1 MEGSPSAFIVILL
14 AVLIILSMLFSIS
27 ESSFLGMN
35 KLRLRILRKNKDKRA
50 LIAGK
55 LLDKR
60 ERLINSLL
68 VSNDIVNILLSSIIT
83 SIALEL
89 FGEKGVGI
97 ATLTATILLLIFGE
111 ITPKTIST
119 RCPDRIAYAL
129 SPFVRLVVFVMRPIV
144 IVVTFIARC
153 VLRIFGIKTKAK
165 KQSYTEEDIKT
176 FFDMSSESGLIE
188 EDENR
193 MMTQVFKF
201 SDLQAQEIMV
211 PRTKIR
217 AVPVSANYRDIIELS
232 QRLGFTRFPVYRKS
246 IDDIVGIIY
255 LKDMLAFKDHQ
266 EAFELSK
273 VMREPLFI
281 LGTKKMSSVQELLFE
296 SRQSMAIIVD
306 EYSGTDGVITE
317 KDISREIFAL
327 PGEDSLRGK
336 VFDFDVVENK
346 ADFEVNGSVLLRDLK
361 EDLHINL
368 DSAIN
373 ETIGGWF
380 TEQIDR
386 MPSAGD
392 VVEFEGYRFTVK
404 KVQAH
409 RIERIRLTKI
419 NIVDETEQSKLQSV
433 VLGDTTEREG
443 QK

>member
-1 MEGSPSAFIVILL
+1 MDDAPSVYIFIIL
-14 AVLIILSMLFSIS
+14 AALIVLSMLFSIS

-50 LIAGK
+50 LIAGR
-55 LLDKR
+55 LLDRK

-68 VSNDIVNILLSSIIT
+68 VSNDIVNIFLSSIIT
-83 SIALEL
+83 SIALEV
-89 FGEKGVGI
+89 FGPKGVGI
-97 ATLTATILLLIFGE
+97 ATLIATLLLLIFGE

-129 SPFVRLVVFVMRPIV
+129 APFVQVVVAVMHPVV

-153 VLRIFGIKTKAK
+153 VLRIFGIKTNAK
-165 KQSYTEEDIKT
+165 KQSYTEEEIKT
-176 FFDMSSESGLIE
+176 FFDMSSESGIIE
-188 EDENR
+188 ENENR

-201 SDLQAQEIMV
+201 SDLEAQDIMV

-217 AVPVSANYRDIIELS
+217 AVPHDATYRDILELS

-255 LKDMLAFKDHQ
+255 LKDMLAYKESQSTFN
-266 EAFELSK
+266 LLN
-273 VMREPLFI
+273 VMRPPLFI
-281 LGTKKMSSVQELLFE
+281 LGTKKITSVQELLFE
-296 SRQSMAIIVD
+296 SHDSMAIIVD

-327 PGEDSLRGK
+327 PGDDSLRGK
-336 VFDFDVVENK
+336 VFDFDNVEDK
-346 ADFEVNGSVLLRDLK
+346 TDFEINGSVLLRDLK
-361 EDLHINL
+361 EDLHIALESN
-368 DSAIN
+368 IN

-380 TEQIDR
+380 SEQIDR

-392 VVEFEGYRFTVK
+392 IVEFEGWLFTIK
-404 KVQAH
+404 KIQSH
-409 RIERIRLTKI
+409 RVERIQISRI
-419 NIVDETEQSKLQSV
+419 AAENEETEK
-433 VLGDTTEREG
+433 
-443 QK
+443 

>member
-1 MEGSPSAFIVILL
+1 MDDAPSVYIFIIL
-14 AVLIILSMLFSIS
+14 AALIVLSMLFSIS

-50 LIAGK
+50 LIAGR
-55 LLDKR
+55 LLDRK

-68 VSNDIVNILLSSIIT
+68 VSNDIVNIFLSSIIT
-83 SIALEL
+83 SIALEV
-89 FGEKGVGI
+89 FGPKGVGI
-97 ATLTATILLLIFGE
+97 ATLIATLLLLIFGE

-129 SPFVRLVVFVMRPIV
+129 APFVQVVVAVMHPVV

-153 VLRIFGIKTKAK
+153 VLRIFGIKTNAQ
-165 KQSYTEEDIKT
+165 KQSYTEEEIKT
-176 FFDMSSESGLIE
+176 FFDMSSESGIIE
-188 EDENR
+188 ENENR

-201 SDLQAQEIMV
+201 SDLEAQDIMV

-217 AVPVSANYRDIIELS
+217 AVPHDATYRDILELS

-255 LKDMLAFKDHQ
+255 LKDMLAYKESQSTFN
-266 EAFELSK
+266 LLN
-273 VMREPLFI
+273 VMRPPLFI
-281 LGTKKMSSVQELLFE
+281 LGTKKITSVQELLFE
-296 SRQSMAIIVD
+296 SHDSMAIIVD

-327 PGEDSLRGK
+327 PGDDSLRGK
-336 VFDFDVVENK
+336 VFDFDNVEDK
-346 ADFEVNGSVLLRDLK
+346 TDFEINGSVLLRDLK
-361 EDLHINL
+361 EDLHIALESN
-368 DSAIN
+368 IN

-380 TEQIDR
+380 SEQIDR

-392 VVEFEGYRFTVK
+392 TVEFEGWLFTIK
-404 KVQAH
+404 KIQSH
-409 RIERIRLTKI
+409 RVERIQISRI
-419 NIVDETEQSKLQSV
+419 AAENEETEK
-433 VLGDTTEREG
+433 
-443 QK
+443 